1 VKHASRAVSLGVVL
15 ACVVATMSLGIAAK
29 TPCAN
34 GAWAD
39 NVQYRLLC
47 YSDVVPLVVTEQLQG
62 GRLPYLDPCAPSEH
76 NCDEYPV
83 VSMYVM
89 RVAAWVSGLAPG
101 AGPYAPFFFVN
112 AAILMACAV
121 LTAWGLWALVGR
133 RALWFALAPSLLL
146 TGTVN
151 WDLLAVAL
159 STWAL
164 VAYAARREEWTGV
177 AIGAGAA
184 TKFFPAFVLV
194 PLMVQGVHDRQPDR
208 SVRIL
213 WWTAGSWLAL
223 NLPFAITAWDGW
235 TEFFTF
241 NAARPPDFDSAWYIV
256 ADIWPSATLPV
267 GTVNI
272 AAAVLFVAGVALC
285 WWLKARVP
293 GRLQPWTL
301 VFPMVVVFLLTS
313 KVYSPQYDLWLLP
326 LFVLCLP
333 RLWTFVLFQVTDVA
347 VYVTR
352 FRFFGSFVGEPWGW
366 PERWFQTAIG
376 ARWVVLVVSLIV
388 WIRSVDEPLLLRFGT
403 RARSPVA
410 AAEAA
415 PA

>member
-1 VKHASRAVSLGVVL
+1 
-15 ACVVATMSLGIAAK
+15 
-29 TPCAN
+29 
-34 GAWAD
+34 
-39 NVQYRLLC
+39 
-47 YSDVVPLVVTEQLQG
+47 
-62 GRLPYLDPCAPSEH
+62 
-76 NCDEYPV
+76 
-83 VSMYVM
+83 
-89 RVAAWVSGLAPG
+89 
-101 AGPYAPFFFVN
+101 
-112 AAILMACAV
+112 MACAV